1 MTSNVKARAATDI
14 SIREIVEPGE
24 MRAVEELQ
32 KNVWGFAD
40 LDVVPVTQLVAAVN
54 AGGVVIGAFDGD
66 TLAGFAYGFAGLE
79 HGTLTHHSH
88 MLAVN
93 RDYRNLGVGY
103 RLKLA
108 QRDFALAQG
117 ITEMTWTF
125 DPLQGLNAYF
135 NFNRLG
141 VVADRYLVDL
151 YGKDSASFLH
161 RNGTDRLWVTWKL
174 ASASVEERLL
184 DTKPVY
190 PLERASRLIEVA
202 DNDAPRANGSALQNA
217 DALALI
223 EIPADITE
231 LTRHDSGL
239 AEEWR
244 LSTRRAF
251 IDAFAAGFVAVDYL
265 MAADHRRIGRYVLV
279 QRLKD
284 LAGNNKK
291 RNTVT
296 PI

>member
-1 MTSNVKARAATDI
+1 MTSEAKARGATDI
-14 SIREIVEPGE
+14 AIREIVEPAE

-32 KNVWGFAD
+32 KSVWGFSD
-40 LDVVPVTQLVAAVN
+40 LDVVPVTQLVAAVS

-79 HGTLTHHSH
+79 HGSVTHHSH

-93 RDYRNLGVGY
+93 GVYRNSGIGY

-117 ITEMTWTF
+117 IAEMTWTF
-125 DPLQGLNAYF
+125 DPLQGVNAYF
-135 NFNRLG
+135 NFSRLG

-151 YGKDSASFLH
+151 YGTDSASFLH

-184 DTKPVY
+184 DAKPVY

-202 DNDAPRANGSALQNA
+202 DNNAPHTNGSALEIA

-223 EIPADITE
+223 EIPADISE
-231 LTRHDSGL
+231 LKHDSCL

-244 LSTRRAF
+244 LSTRHVF
-251 IDAFAAGFVAVDYL
+251 IDAFAAGFVAVDYSL
-265 MAADHRRIGRYVLV
+265 AADTAANKRIGRYVLC
-279 QRLKD
+279 RDSK
-284 LAGNNKK
+284 A
-291 RNTVT
+291 
-296 PI
+296 

>member
-14 SIREIVEPGE
+14 AIREIVEPGE
-24 MRAVEELQ
+24 MCAVEELQ

-117 ITEMTWTF
+117 IAEMTWTF

-141 VVADRYLVDL
+141 VIADRYLVNL
-151 YGKDSASFLH
+151 YGMDSASFLH
-161 RNGTDRLWVTWKL
+161 RNGTDRLWVIWKL

-184 DTKPVY
+184 DAKPVY
-190 PLERASRLIEVA
+190 SFEQARPMVEVA
-202 DNDAPRANGSALQNA
+202 DNNAPRTNDSALQNA

-251 IDAFAAGFVAVDYL
+251 VDAFAAGFVAVDYL

-279 QRLKD
+279 QRLK
-284 LAGNNKK
+284 
-291 RNTVT
+291 T
-296 PI
+296 